1 VHRPSARERVAPHYL
16 TTDMY
21 PPPHTT
27 YHMSQHKERERV
39 EAHYLVR
46 THMYTEEPHYLTRTH
61 MYTYTLVFIYTH
73 ARTYMRVYYI
83 HTKIHTCNGT
93 GIHRCISLT
102 TRTAKNEVPVKAIHK
117 LVVLVRVVRLHA
129 VEQRVAL
136 ALHRSVLAVCV
147 CVCVCVCA
155 CVRVLCVC
163 ARATLTRWACCRAPA
178 SRCQTTVL
186 TCSGWTRGPFS
197 GRKSSS
203 PRPHNLHR
211 FRSTHKLLSPSPFPI
226 NHVEREHKPGHRAS
240 WSVTTSTKGA
250 SVPRGSG
257 LRAGSGIAAATAT
270 QHSARAQA
278 NCRFSPMAVVPM
290 NRSNSGFTRVKL
302 STAVYPRFPFPK
314 Y

>member
-1 VHRPSARERVAPHYL
+1 MSVHVCI
-16 TTDMY
+16 
-21 PPPHTT
+21 
-27 YHMSQHKERERV
+27 HKHD
-39 EAHYLVR
+39 AH
-46 THMYTEEPHYLTRTH
+46 
-61 MYTYTLVFIYTH
+61 I
-73 ARTYMRVYYI
+73 
-83 HTKIHTCNGT
+83 KIHTGKW
-93 GIHRCISLT
+93 IHRCISLT
-102 TRTAKNEVPVKAIHK
+102 TRTAENEVPVQAIHK

-147 CVCVCVCA
+147 CVYYLCVCVC
-155 CVRVLCVC
+155 VCVC
-163 ARATLTRWACCRAPA
+163 CDYVCTPRTLTTRACCRAPA

-290 NRSNSGFTRVKL
+290 NKFGLHKG
-302 STAVYPRFPFPK
+302 
-314 Y
+314 